1 MSSGSPGNLVDT
13 HSCCECGAYTVGGLE
28 TALLGKMFH

>member
-1 MSSGSPGNLVDT
+1 MSSGSPGIHT
-13 HSCCECGAYTVGGLE
+13 HVVSAALIGVLE